1 MNEPLLTKDISQ
13 LLFRIMKLLLLPQYY
28 VPNLIENDEYVD
40 LECSVMH
47 EKNTKIF
54 ENVMKN
60 LSHHLVSNQSF
71 QVNECNFKIKYF
83 LFELN

>member
-1 MNEPLLTKDISQ
+1 MNEPLLTKDISR
-13 LLFRIMKLLLLPQYY
+13 LLFQIMKIFLLPQYY
-28 VPNLIENDEYVD
+28 VPNLVEANDEYAE

-60 LSHHLVSNQSF
+60 LSHLTSNQSF
-71 QVNECNFKIKYF
+71 QFNECN
-83 LFELN
+83 